1 MSKPIFIV
9 RFPAEIVMENRDRFE
24 EVSRDL
30 QAKLSDYHVLVVMES
45 ALEATQFECFNAIN
59 ATDKDIQELR
69 DMCLNAIKDLR
80 LDS

>member
-24 EVSRDL
+24 EISRDL

-45 ALEATQFECFNAIN
+45 GLDGAKFECFNAVN
-59 ATDKDIQELR
+59 ATDKDVQELR
-69 DMCLNAIKDLR
+69 DMCLDAIKKIQ
-80 LDS
+80 

>member
-24 EVSRDL
+24 EISQDL

-45 ALEATQFECFNAIN
+45 ALKATQFECFNAVN
-59 ATDKDIQELR
+59 ATDKDIEELR
-69 DMCLNAIKDLR
+69 DMCLDAIKNIK
-80 LDS
+80 

>member
-30 QAKLSDYHVLVVMES
+30 QANLSDYHVLVVMES
-45 ALEATQFECFNAIN
+45 ALEATQFECFNSVN
-59 ATDKDIQELR
+59 ATDKDIEELR
-69 DMCLNAIKDLR
+69 DMCLDAIKNIK
-80 LDS
+80 

>member
-24 EVSRDL
+24 EISRDL

-45 ALEATQFECFNAIN
+45 GLEATQFECFNAVN
-59 ATDKDIQELR
+59 ATDKDIEELR
-69 DMCLNAIKDLR
+69 DMCLDAIKNIK
-80 LDS
+80 

>member
-9 RFPAEIVMENRDRFE
+9 RFPAEIVMENRERFE

-45 ALEATQFECFNAIN
+45 GLEAAQFECFNAVN
-59 ATDKDIQELR
+59 ATDKDIDELR
-69 DMCLNAIKDLR
+69 DMCLDAIKNIK
-80 LDS
+80 